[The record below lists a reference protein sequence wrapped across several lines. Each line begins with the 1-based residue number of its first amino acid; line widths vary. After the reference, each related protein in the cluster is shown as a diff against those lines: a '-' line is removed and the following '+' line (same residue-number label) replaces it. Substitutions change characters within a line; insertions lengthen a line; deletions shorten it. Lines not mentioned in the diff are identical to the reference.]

1 MGKKRIATNKNSG
14 GSGSKTKT
22 RSASRASKRK
32 LDSGVLYVL
41 ATYNNT
47 RMTLTD
53 REGGVVSFAT
63 SGGLG
68 FKGAKKG
75 TPFAAGKIGDL
86 MAERAET
93 MGLKDVDVVVRGVG
107 AGRESAVRA
116 FAAHGITLNSIR
128 DKTPVPH
135 NGPRPK
141 KPRRV

>member
-1 MGKKRIATNKNSG
+1 MGKKRIATNKSSSSG
-14 GSGSKTKT
+14 GSRT
-22 RSASRASKRK
+22 RSATKKSSKRK
-32 LDSGVLYVL
+32 LVSGILHVM

-53 REGGVVSFAT
+53 REGGVVLFAT

-86 MAERAET
+86 MAERSEEI
-93 MGLKDVDVVVRGVG
+93 GLKDVDVVVRGVG

-116 FAAHGITLNSIR
+116 FAAHGVVINSIKDR
-128 DKTPVPH
+128 TPIPH